1 MITAALVGVSAMAQ
15 SYTGT
20 VTTAEGEPLEAAV
33 VCLKSTSDSTVIAYA
48 TSGKDGGF
56 AIECKT
62 SPVILNVSYIGF
74 RTMERLCNDSSIGT
88 IAMEADTEMMAASVV
103 KAGRAVQKLTAEGME
118 TLVSGSMLENAGTG
132 NDVLKKVPCI
142 VYKDNSFDVYGK
154 GAPLIYINGRKMLD
168 STELEHIASED
179 IKSIEVIAN
188 PGARYDASVRAVV
201 KIITRR
207 KQGDGFSF
215 DFMGGYHQGD
225 KAAADGNLNLNYRK
239 GGMDIFGTLSAAR
252 SYIHGVNGTE
262 MEIKADTLWNQ
273 NFTQNFELDNYN
285 TLGVSAPTMCSI
297 RPIPSVSGT
306 AWIQTS
312 RTGRQPDS

>member
-1 MITAALVGVSAMAQ
+1 
-15 SYTGT
+15 
-20 VTTAEGEPLEAAV
+20 
-33 VCLKSTSDSTVIAYA
+33 
-48 TSGKDGGF
+48 
-56 AIECKT
+56 
-62 SPVILNVSYIGF
+62 
-74 RTMERLCNDSSIGT
+74 
-88 IAMEADTEMMAASVV
+88 
-103 KAGRAVQKLTAEGME
+103 
-118 TLVSGSMLENAGTG
+118 
-132 NDVLKKVPCI
+132 
-142 VYKDNSFDVYGK
+142 
-154 GAPLIYINGRKMLD
+154 MLD

-239 GGMDIFGTLSAAR
+239 GGLDIFGTLSAAG
-252 SYIHGVNGTE
+252 SYTHGVNGTE

-285 TLGVSAPTMCSI
+285 TLGVIGANYVFNTTNPIGFRYSVDSDLKDGKTAGLMKSEILADGKLFDRLQNDILSVEPVDYAHSLNAYYHGRAGMLDMDINVDYTQHSASF
-297 RPIPSVSGT
+297 RNGHG
-306 AWIQTS
+306 
-312 RTGRQPDS
+312 RTEI